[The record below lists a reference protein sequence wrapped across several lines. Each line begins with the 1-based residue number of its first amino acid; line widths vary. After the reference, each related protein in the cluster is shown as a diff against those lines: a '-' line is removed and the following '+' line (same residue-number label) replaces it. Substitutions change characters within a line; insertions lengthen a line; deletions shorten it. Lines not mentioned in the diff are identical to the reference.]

1 MLGMQFAIGAANDLA
16 DARLDAMAKP
26 RKPIPAGLVPPR
38 TTLAVCVA
46 SAALGL
52 LAAATAGPA
61 ALLIGVAGLA
71 DGLSYDLWF
80 KKTPFAWMPF
90 AAGVGLLPL
99 YAWWGARGALPIS
112 ILAVA
117 GVAVLAGAALALA
130 NAYADIDGDRRSG
143 VDSVAIM
150 LGARLTLGLN
160 ALLLVS
166 VQAIAIATTLT
177 LGSAPGALAGE
188 VVGAGLGWLALGFA
202 ALRWNRIRP
211 LVWEVQAVA
220 FLVLG
225 ASWLAA
231 LSAAGALRG

>member
-1 MLGMQFAIGAANDLA
+1 
-16 DARLDAMAKP
+16 
-26 RKPIPAGLVPPR
+26 
-38 TTLAVCVA
+38 
-46 SAALGL
+46 
-52 LAAATAGPA
+52 
-61 ALLIGVAGLA
+61 
-71 DGLSYDLWF
+71 
-80 KKTPFAWMPF
+80 
-90 AAGVGLLPL
+90 
-99 YAWWGARGALPIS
+99 
-112 ILAVA
+112 
-117 GVAVLAGAALALA
+117 VAVLAGAALALA